1 MLSRRPTSRAFT
13 LIELLVVI
21 AIIAI
26 LAAILFPVFAQ
37 ARESARQSA
46 CLSNMKQV
54 GLGLQMYA
62 QDYDETLPP
71 DNDGVTSF
79 GEPGVRPNYLGCL
92 IPYTK
97 NIHIYA
103 CPSARVDA
111 SLPNPPTATSA
122 GSYMGNAVVM
132 GRTLAAIPNPAD
144 IIYCQENFLKRSIA
158 YLRPRRVMTKLYQDW
173 WFANPAAPIGLA
185 YSSLHKEGGNLIF
198 ADGHAK
204 WKKASALRS
213 GDFGLVPGTN
223 GMSSAP
229 ANLRYQAAF

>member
-1 MLSRRPTSRAFT
+1 MLGRQRASNAFT

-37 ARESARQSA
+37 ARESARQTA

-54 GLGLQMYA
+54 GLGLHMYA

-71 DNDGVTSF
+71 GNDAVTSF
-79 GEPGVRPNYLGCL
+79 GDPGVRPNFLGCL
-92 IPYTK
+92 IPYTR
-97 NIHIYA
+97 NIQVFA
-103 CPSARVDA
+103 CNSARVDT

-122 GSYMGNAVVM
+122 GSYMGNSVVM
-132 GRTLAAIPNPAD
+132 GRSLAAIPAPAD

-158 YLRPRRVMTKLYQDW
+158 YLRPNFVSPNMYTAW
-173 WFANPAAPIGLA
+173 WFPNTAAPIGLA

-204 WKKASALRS
+204 WRKASAIRS
-213 GDFGLVPGTN
+213 GDFGLVPATDTN
-223 GMSSAP
+223 TTAP
-229 ANLRYQAAF
+229 TNARYTAAF

>member
-1 MLSRRPTSRAFT
+1 MFSRRRAIHAFT

-37 ARESARQSA
+37 ARESARQST

-71 DNDGVTSF
+71 GNDAVTSF
-79 GEPGVRPNYLGCL
+79 GDPGVRPNFLGCL
-92 IPYTK
+92 IPYTR

-103 CPSARVDA
+103 CPNARVDT
-111 SLPNPPTATSA
+111 SLANPPTATSA

-132 GRTLAAIPNPAD
+132 GRTLAVISTPAD

-158 YLRPRRVMTKLYQDW
+158 WLRPNLVATNQYTNW
-173 WFANPAAPIGLA
+173 WFANPAAPHGLA

-204 WKKASALRS
+204 WRKASALRS
-213 GDFGLVPGTN
+213 GDFGLVPGTY

-229 ANLRYQAAF
+229 SNFRYQGAF